1 MIRRQIRVADQ
12 STIELIDGLVIR
24 VGRSVMNQTE
34 MESMSGAEPGLGQPA
49 IEATIDVAVNPADID
64 SADIDSADIDP
75 ADIELTGLESMG
87 LDAAFEGF
95 EFDEPDA
102 TVTTDCSDSIPG
114 DATDRTAS
122 DWTIDIVPIEALAF
136 DPAAI
141 AAANRQDRAA
151 AAAAPADNRILAD
164 LQAQN
169 QKLLTQNDE
178 ILGWVGELERA
189 LEDAQAAL
197 QHQDEQAQRQDNQ
210 LVARA
215 DELLQAQER
224 SQRFI
229 QELENAQKLAQR
241 QQILIETLTAQMEG
255 AQERLAQME
264 RECTL
269 AQTRIQEQA
278 QKLMQAEGSTRNLK
292 SRLQRQQRYTLQFR
306 AALEKC
312 LEASVPQPIDNLTLG
327 SPRIEPME
335 PIEALG
341 DLLPKS
347 KPVAPWSSR
356 FELNMSDIEAI
367 QREIQAVEDAETL
380 GLTYEP
386 AEGVID
392 ELTDEPDEFPPMA
405 LREANAELDDI
416 LRQTADRIPSFDPDS
431 DWAGA
436 DELSQDFD
444 EAPTPELAASLAAGL
459 ATIGVG
465 QAPAKVTQPKIADT
479 TLDRNAANS
488 DLANSL
494 ANSTPGIAPFDPAFT
509 VFDAIAAR
517 LETQDASQR
526 ITPIVM
532 PGKGLDATIVALSE
546 PASEPAGGPE
556 PGADVAETKPVDAT
570 SEANPKPIRL
580 TEIDATDE
588 QLLLDQILSRM
599 TSTEPQPL
607 SRPRTPAMAGLS
619 SNDLSEDLATSL
631 GLQADWPAPVVH
643 PLRQKKKIGSMASIN
658 LPSFPKP

>member
-34 MESMSGAEPGLGQPA
+34 MDSMSGAEPGLGQPA
-49 IEATIDVAVNPADID
+49 IEATIDVAVNP
-64 SADIDSADIDP
+64 ADIDP

-95 EFDEPDA
+95 EFDEPEA
-102 TVTTDCSDSIPG
+102 TVTTDSSDSIPG

-151 AAAAPADNRILAD
+151 AAAAPTDNRLLVD

-436 DELSQDFD
+436 DELSQDLD

-465 QAPAKVTQPKIADT
+465 QAPAKVTQAKAADAD
-479 TLDRNAANS
+479 LDAAKS
-488 DLANSL
+488 DLAS
-494 ANSTPGIAPFDPAFT
+494 STAGIAPFDPAFT

-517 LETQDASQR
+517 LETQDASQG
-526 ITPIVM
+526 ITPMVFS
-532 PGKGLDATIVALSE
+532 GEGLDATIVALSE
-546 PASEPAGGPE
+546 PTSELAGGPE
-556 PGADVAETKPVDAT
+556 AAADSAEVKAVD
-570 SEANPKPIRL
+570 SPPEANPKPIRL
-580 TEIDATDE
+580 TEIDNTDE

-619 SNDLSEDLATSL
+619 SNDLSEDLAASL

>member
-1 MIRRQIRVADQ
+1 
-12 STIELIDGLVIR
+12 
-24 VGRSVMNQTE
+24 MNQTE
-34 MESMSGAEPGLGQPA
+34 MDSMSGAEPGSEQEQVA
-49 IEATIDVAVNPADID
+49 IEATIDGLANLAGSRLASFD
-64 SADIDSADIDP
+64 S
-75 ADIELTGLESMG
+75 TG

-95 EFDEPDA
+95 EFDEPGDEPE
-102 TVTTDCSDSIPG
+102 VTRSSGSSMPSD
-114 DATDRTAS
+114 AS
-122 DWTIDIVPIEALAF
+122 DLTIDIVPIEALAF

-151 AAAAPADNRILAD
+151 AAAAPADTQLLAD

-197 QHQDEQAQRQDNQ
+197 QHQDDQAQRQENQ

-215 DELLQAQER
+215 DELLQSQER
-224 SQRFI
+224 SQRFVH
-229 QELENAQKLAQR
+229 ELENAQKLAQR

-269 AQTRIQEQA
+269 AQSRIQEQA
-278 QKLMQAEGSTRNLK
+278 QKLIQAEGMTRNLK

-312 LEASVPQPIDNLTLG
+312 LEASVPQPIENLTLG

-380 GLTYEP
+380 GLTYEC
-386 AEGVID
+386 AEDATEAVSED
-392 ELTDEPDEFPPMA
+392 PDEFPPMA

-436 DELSQDFD
+436 DELSQDSD
-444 EAPTPELAASLAAGL
+444 EAPSPELAASLAAGL

-465 QAPAKVTQPKIADT
+465 QAPANLAT
-479 TLDRNAANS
+479 
-488 DLANSL
+488 DLAHLELSETDL
-494 ANSTPGIAPFDPAFT
+494 ANSTPGIAPFDPAFN

-517 LETQDASQR
+517 VESKELTAEG
-526 ITPIVM
+526 ITPMVFS
-532 PGKGLDATIVALSE
+532 GGGVNATIAALSE
-546 PASEPAGGPE
+546 PQEPADAKPE
-556 PGADVAETKPVDAT
+556 TQPAIAEAT
-570 SEANPKPIRL
+570 PKPIRL
-580 TEIDATDE
+580 TDIETTDE

-599 TSTEPQPL
+599 TSIEPQPL
-607 SRPRTPAMAGLS
+607 SRPRTPAMAGAAAGP
-619 SNDLSEDLATSL
+619 EDLAASL

-643 PLRQKKKIGSMASIN
+643 PLRQKKKIGSMASID

>member
-1 MIRRQIRVADQ
+1 M
-12 STIELIDGLVIR
+12 S
-24 VGRSVMNQTE
+24 QTE
-34 MESMSGAEPGLGQPA
+34 MDNMSGAEPGSGQEQAA
-49 IEATIDVAVNPADID
+49 IEATVDVAVNPDD
-64 SADIDSADIDP
+64 SG
-75 ADIELTGLESMG
+75 LTGLDSIG
-87 LDAAFEGF
+87 LDAVFEGF

-102 TVTTDCSDSIPG
+102 AEPSHSRMPSD
-114 DATDRTAS
+114 AS
-122 DWTIDIVPIEALAF
+122 DLTIDIVPLESLAF

-151 AAAAPADNRILAD
+151 AAAAPADSQLLAD

-169 QKLLTQNDE
+169 QKLLSQNDE

-189 LEDAQAAL
+189 LDDAQAAL
-197 QHQDEQAQRQDNQ
+197 QHQDEQAQRQENQ

-215 DELLQAQER
+215 DELLQSQER
-224 SQRFI
+224 SQRLV

-269 AQTRIQEQA
+269 AQVRIQEQA
-278 QKLMQAEGSTRNLK
+278 QTLLQAEGSTRNLK

-335 PIEALG
+335 PIESLG

-380 GLTYEP
+380 GLTYEF
-386 AEGVID
+386 AD
-392 ELTDEPDEFPPMA
+392 EAIEANPEPDEFPPMA

-436 DELSQDFD
+436 DELSNDLD

-465 QAPAKVTQPKIADT
+465 HAPAATPSAPPLKADLGE
-479 TLDRNAANS
+479 LDLADA
-488 DLANSL
+488 DLANST
-494 ANSTPGIAPFDPAFT
+494 AGIAPFDPAFN

-517 LETQDASQR
+517 VESQDLTAQG
-526 ITPIVM
+526 ITPMVFS
-532 PGKGLDATIVALSE
+532 GAGVDATIAALSE
-546 PASEPAGGPE
+546 PQRELPAADSIANTQDPAVK
-556 PGADVAETKPVDAT
+556 PGNPETK
-570 SEANPKPIRL
+570 PKPIRL
-580 TEIDATDE
+580 NDIETTDE

-607 SRPRTPAMAGLS
+607 SRPRTPAMANGLP
-619 SNDLSEDLATSL
+619 DDLAASL

-643 PLRQKKKIGSMASIN
+643 PLRQKKKIGSMASID